1 MAVAALASS
10 SRALALGVRAARPP
24 PDSGK
29 DAAGNKKRGP
39 KQTTYE
45 VKRSTPPQPSLG
57 THKFPSN
64 THCGDTI
71 ELRNRFFVVDKVTY
85 HYSLQ
90 YGKCKRDDT
99 RLYVQEATRY
109 LLNKHLDA
117 LLEGEDA
124 VKDDER
130 PGNAANRAEE
140 SKKKREEEKKK
151 KGEGGDEN
159 DEHRRV

>member
-1 MAVAALASS
+1 M
-10 SRALALGVRAARPP
+10 
-24 PDSGK
+24 
-29 DAAGNKKRGP
+29 
-39 KQTTYE
+39 
-45 VKRSTPPQPSLG
+45 KRSTPPQPSLG

-90 YGKCKRDDT
+90 YGKYKRDDT

-130 PGNAANRAEE
+130 PGNRAEE
-140 SKKKREEEKKK
+140 SKKREEEKK

>member
-1 MAVAALASS
+1 M
-10 SRALALGVRAARPP
+10 LALDQKVTLSCT
-24 PDSGK
+24 DTGK

-90 YGKCKRDDT
+90 YGKYKRDDT

-130 PGNAANRAEE
+130 PGNRAEE
-140 SKKKREEEKKK
+140 SKKREEEKK

>member
-1 MAVAALASS
+1 MCI
-10 SRALALGVRAARPP
+10 RDR
-24 PDSGK
+24 
-29 DAAGNKKRGP
+29 
-39 KQTTYE
+39 

-90 YGKCKRDDT
+90 YGKYKRDDT